1 MMNAHTPKR
10 WLTLLAA
17 AIAVAAGLPTVSAQ
31 HQAVEEFTAAAI
43 NTNRPN
49 DPRRQRPTT
58 AQLIIRI
65 ERWSTDQERDDLLA
79 ILKEERDVNRANQHL
94 LRALQRLPS
103 AGFIRESSSLRWDL
117 RFARQA
123 ALEDGGR
130 RIVVASDRPMPFWEV
145 RDRPRSF
152 DYPFTVF
159 ELRLDK
165 NNRGEGKLLA
175 DTRIF
180 IDPRTN
186 DLVLENYDIQP
197 VRLTQI
203 RQR

>member
-1 MMNAHTPKR
+1 MMSAHAPKR
-10 WLTLLAA
+10 WLALLG
-17 AIAVAAGLPTVSAQ
+17 AVVALAAGLPIASAR
-31 HQAVEEFTAAAI
+31 HQAIEEFTAAAI

-103 AGFIRESSSLRWDL
+103 AGFIREATSLRWDL

-123 ALEDGGR
+123 PLEDGGR
-130 RIVVASDRPMPFWEV
+130 RIVVATDRPMPFWEV

-165 NNRGEGKLLA
+165 SNRGEGKLLA

-197 VRLTQI
+197 VRLTEI